1 MDDNNFSAISD
12 QNIPLIPP
20 NPFDKKNNIQANKN
34 VINPIQNKTIEYGY
48 VSIIFIVILVIFIGI
63 MINDINC
70 KILNVYY
77 NTKKY
82 NDHIIIKMFII

>member
-1 MDDNNFSAISD
+1 MADNNIGYVSD
-12 QNIPLIPP
+12 QNIPPIPR
-20 NPFDKKNNIQANKN
+20 NPLSNNND
-34 VINPIQNKTIEYGY
+34 VDFINLTQNKTTAYSY
-48 VSIIFIVILVIFIGI
+48 VSIIFIVILILFICI

-70 KILNVYY
+70 KILNIYY

>member
-1 MDDNNFSAISD
+1 MSDANFNIISD
-12 QNIPLIPP
+12 QNIPQIPP
-20 NPFDKKNNIQANKN
+20 NPFSKNNNIQTDKN
-34 VINPIQNKTIEYGY
+34 IINSIQNQTIAYSY